1 MPLEI
6 ENRVHV
12 ISFELLYEMEEKELQ
27 CDVVGVFMGLGHMR
41 GNVLLDKGGLKR
53 QIHFVLK
60 HVYLYLLC
68 EEDQFDCVYAHP
80 WHILV

>member
-1 MPLEI
+1 MFRTKSFHDDTLVLVVIPQEGMPLEI

-27 CDVVGVFMGLGHMR
+27 CDVVGVFMGLGHMC

-53 QIHFVLK
+53 
-60 HVYLYLLC
+60 
-68 EEDQFDCVYAHP
+68 
-80 WHILV
+80 